1 MFCYKISR
9 VCAFPGV
16 KEADRLKGILKIA
29 FLMALIIG
37 ITFSLVLLLKLFGIN
52 GGWATRIIP
61 FGAIISLTLI
71 FSFKIDKIGTKD
83 LGSELPKGN
92 MAVVALIYISV
103 MKDIAE
109 VSELPKGNMA
119 VVAALLCLSAA
130 PAIIGLIFYGRIE
143 FKEVIDG
150 EIGVYALY
158 YILVAFSEE
167 LLFRGYIRKT
177 MEGSNDKLI
186 YAVSALAFA
195 GFHFISPEFNLI
207 TFALL
212 YIFGVIFMYM
222 YMYMYMRIKD
232 LPAF

>member
-1 MFCYKISR
+1 M
-9 VCAFPGV
+9 
-16 KEADRLKGILKIA
+16 KGILKIA

-83 LGSELPKGN
+83 LG
-92 MAVVALIYISV
+92 
-103 MKDIAE
+103 
-109 VSELPKGNMA
+109 SELPKGNMA